1 MKKLISSAIVLAAM
15 TAAASPA
22 YADGG
27 LGFQI
32 AGDTFGANYTIT
44 NTSTAGEF
52 VTGFGVTLR
61 SPFGFDTVDGGFG
74 VDGSLPFSPV
84 GGSGVLT
91 GYTGPSSFVDGT
103 PSLNFTFTNFGV
115 GKSFIWNIDVDQP
128 NIATVLGSD
137 LIGSTGYADFSNGLR
152 GLGTFQALGTN
163 GSQFVIN
170 TFTAIPAVPEPAT
183 WGMMIL
189 GFGLIGAAARSRK
202 TKTSVAFA

>member
-84 GGSGVLT
+84 GGSGVAPL
-91 GYTGPSSFVDGT
+91 PS
-103 PSLNFTFTNFGV
+103 
-115 GKSFIWNIDVDQP
+115 
-128 NIATVLGSD
+128 A
-137 LIGSTGYADFSNGLR
+137 A
-152 GLGTFQALGTN
+152 
-163 GSQFVIN
+163 
-170 TFTAIPAVPEPAT
+170 PAT
-183 WGMMIL
+183 P
-189 GFGLIGAAARSRK
+189 GLQAQLRPVTQPPLPVAPRPQLQVDPGALQ
-202 TKTSVAFA
+202 